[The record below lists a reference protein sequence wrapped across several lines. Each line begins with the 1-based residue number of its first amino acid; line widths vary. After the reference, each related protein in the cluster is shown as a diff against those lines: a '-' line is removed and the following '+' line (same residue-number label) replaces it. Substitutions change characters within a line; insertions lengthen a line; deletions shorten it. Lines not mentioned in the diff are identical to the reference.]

1 MDASKESAM
10 APMVRVSP
18 KKEQEPEQERSPA
31 TALTSKDDDSK
42 QFPKTEETAGAVAED
57 GGDNNGEDGGDGRKL
72 PVAAGWPSP
81 LVRALAG
88 MSDTVLECMAKVLMK
103 KCQAAQDR
111 FPLLGRWPVNPPSW
125 WPTGDEPWWPELGCS
140 ATTPPPPAYKP
151 VRVLSKAGKV
161 AAVVAMVKNIAP
173 DYERLS
179 AAIQAAPTVTSII
192 TDAEA
197 EAWDAGLTSE
207 RDAYIAEHPHAPTPS
222 MALPLMMS
230 LKPEAERMMKRKEP
244 AEQPPPPPP
253 PMFTDEELARIAET
267 EAIKDILKAP
277 GARYY
282 PMPFP
287 RCEDKDIQI
296 MHAPAAEFEDDAEN
310 PAIWKEYAR
319 KEGSDELVLLRIGR
333 KNGGVEIFDGPQGG
347 SGRLVM
353 DTYES
358 AQAYYASQKKR
369 RSSVG
374 AGTKSSEEDKDNIV
388 ASGSGT
394 RVDLHVAVTGVNT
407 REVET
412 VAGGS
417 NQNSSAMIQPKKE
430 MWHPTA
436 TPTGD
441 TALISR
447 HAIHNALVSI
457 HTRVMPGDAT
467 IGEDNANNEVAPAAG
482 TFSLLAGHDK
492 NKSALDSWFENQ
504 YQSAQMDVPDIL
516 DDEPDANKD
525 NSW

>member
-57 GGDNNGEDGGDGRKL
+57 GGDNGEDGGDGRKL

-140 ATTPPPPAYKP
+140 ATTPLPPAYKP

-319 KEGSDELVLLRIGR
+319 KEGS
-333 KNGGVEIFDGPQGG
+333 
-347 SGRLVM
+347 
-353 DTYES
+353 
-358 AQAYYASQKKR
+358 
-369 RSSVG
+369 
-374 AGTKSSEEDKDNIV
+374 GTKSSEEDKDNIV

-407 REVET
+407 GEVET

-417 NQNSSAMIQPKKE
+417 NQNSSAMIQPKK
-430 MWHPTA
+430 
-436 TPTGD
+436 G
-441 TALISR
+441 S
-447 HAIHNALVSI
+447 
-457 HTRVMPGDAT
+457 T
-467 IGEDNANNEVAPAAG
+467 IGDRD
-482 TFSLLAGHDK
+482 TSL
-492 NKSALDSWFENQ
+492 Q
-504 YQSAQMDVPDIL
+504 
-516 DDEPDANKD
+516 
-525 NSW
+525 